1 MKFIITLIMLAAAVS
16 PTLAQGGLQN
26 TTPLIKKDVFEKSLS
41 EALAPTTMGY
51 QFVLIKDGQVVSEK
65 AGGKARSS
73 AEGNLPMTL
82 TTPMDI
88 GSLFKF
94 ITGTTMLNLMEKG
107 SEKMNSDV
115 KKLSFDGKLD
125 RRIWGELPAV
135 WLDVF
140 PKPSAP
146 SPQQRNITYRQLMQH
161 RSGFDDQW
169 NVANAGKRP
178 FLEFMEKG
186 FLASQYDVREYTNIN
201 FTAVGF
207 LIPLLERN
215 FVKYDLNQQTWNAS
229 TQKPSPMSQAD
240 ADLQIRT
247 ELGKGMD
254 KLMRERIWSKMKP
267 TFNPSCDPTN
277 DPVMKNTAAY
287 AYNSP
292 QDTTGV
298 ITSHQEISGYC
309 GGEGGYY
316 MSVRDFANYIKHFS
330 QTDLIVSK
338 TVRDKMYNETMDA
351 EDRLV
356 WANDKADD
364 FMKKNFNMPIML
376 SSNGGTGSDGTGGN
390 RTVLMRLPQNT
401 YLIIFSNT
409 RNEGNGQNGTQLFN
423 FGRTAFKEATKH
435 NF

>member
-16 PTLAQGGLQN
+16 PTLAQGVSQ
-26 TTPLIKKDVFEKSLS
+26 TPAISLKKDVGEQNLAK
-41 EALAPTTMGY
+41 AIAPTTLGY
-51 QFVLIKDGQVVSEK
+51 QFVLIKDGKIISEK
-65 AGGKARSS
+65 ADGKAR
-73 AEGNLPMTL
+73 ANNDGDMPMKT

-107 SEKMNSDV
+107 SEKMNSDF
-115 KKLSFDGKLD
+115 KKLSFDDKLD
-125 RRIWGELPAV
+125 RRIWGALPAV

-140 PKPSAP
+140 PKPSSP
-146 SPQQRNITYRQLMQH
+146 SPNQRSITYRQLLQH

-169 NVANAGKRP
+169 NIAKKGARP

-186 FLASQYDVREYTNIN
+186 FLASQYNVRDYTNIN

-215 FVKYDLNQQTWNAS
+215 FVKYDLDQKTWNAS
-229 TQKPSPMSQAD
+229 TQKPHNMTQAE
-240 ADLQIRT
+240 ADLYIQT

-254 KLMRERIWSKMKP
+254 KLMRERIWNKMTPK
-267 TFNPSCDPTN
+267 FNPSCDPTN

-287 AYNSP
+287 GYTSLSDP
-292 QDTTGV
+292 DGI
-298 ITSHQEISGYC
+298 ITSQIDNKGFC

-316 MSVRDFANYIKHFS
+316 MSALDFANYAAHFS
-330 QTDLIVSK
+330 QSDLVVSK
-338 TVRDKMYNETMDA
+338 TVRDKMYNETMNA
-351 EDRLV
+351 NDRLV
-356 WANDKADD
+356 WANEKADGWTLEH
-364 FMKKNFNMPIML
+364 FKMPTIL
-376 SSNGGTGSDGTGGN
+376 WSNGGTQGT
-390 RTVLMRLPQNT
+390 RTVMLRLPQNY

-409 RNEGNGQNGTQLFN
+409 RNDGNGQDGTQLFN
-423 FGRTAFKEATKH
+423 FGRTAFKEAMKH